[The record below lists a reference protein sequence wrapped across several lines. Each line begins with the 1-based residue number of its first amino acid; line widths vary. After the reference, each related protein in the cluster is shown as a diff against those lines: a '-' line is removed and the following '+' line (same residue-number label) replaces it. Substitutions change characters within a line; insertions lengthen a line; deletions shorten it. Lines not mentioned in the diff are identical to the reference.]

1 LEECDFKRIVT
12 TDPHSFNTLKNEYP
26 EFGGRY
32 SVEHCSTLIRDM
44 LANGEIK
51 LRKNLNDT
59 TVTFHDP
66 CHLGRL
72 NKVYDAPR
80 DSIRMLGARLVEMKR
95 SRDNSFCC
103 GAGGGRIWTPDPTDK
118 EKPSENRIREA
129 LEIEGLKT
137 FVVSCPKCMNM
148 FEDSVK
154 STGNE
159 NSIKV
164 RELIELVE
172 ECMEPS
178 TVVRSDPDSA
188 RALKAGL

>member
-1 LEECDFKRIVT
+1 VT

-26 EFGGRY
+26 EFGGQY
-32 SVEHCSTLIRDM
+32 DVEHASTLIRHM

-51 LRKNLNDT
+51 LRKNLNNT

-72 NKVYDAPR
+72 NNGYDAPR
-80 DSIRMLGARLVEMKR
+80 ESIRMLGATLVEMKR

-118 EKPSENRIREA
+118 EKPSENRMREA
-129 LEIEGLKT
+129 AEIQGLET
-137 FVVSCPKCMNM
+137 FIVSCPKCMNM

-159 NSIKV
+159 DNIKV

-172 ECMEPS
+172 ECMVLDE
-178 TVVRSDPDSA
+178 VVRTDADSVQA
-188 RALKAGL
+188 

>member
-1 LEECDFKRIVT
+1 
-12 TDPHSFNTLKNEYP
+12 
-26 EFGGRY
+26 
-32 SVEHCSTLIRDM
+32 M
-44 LANGEIK
+44 LASGEIR
-51 LRKNLNDT
+51 LRKDLNNKV
-59 TVTFHDP
+59 VTFHDP

-80 DSIRMLGARLVEMKR
+80 ESIRMLGATLVEMKR

-103 GAGGGRIWTPDPTDK
+103 GAGGGRIWTPDPMDK
-118 EKPSENRIREA
+118 EKPSENRMREA
-129 LEIEGLKT
+129 AKIQGLET

-159 NSIKV
+159 DNIKV

-172 ECMEPS
+172 ECMEPGAM
-178 TVVRSDPDSA
+178 VRSDPDRQEPES
-188 RALKAGL
+188 RATT